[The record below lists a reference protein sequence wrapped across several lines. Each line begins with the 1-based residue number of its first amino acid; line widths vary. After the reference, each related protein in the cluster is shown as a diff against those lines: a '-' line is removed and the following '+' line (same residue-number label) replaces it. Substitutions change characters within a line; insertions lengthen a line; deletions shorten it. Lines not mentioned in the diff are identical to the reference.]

1 MNIMYDALGM
11 GKSRIPM
18 AVSQYVPKTI
28 IEREER
34 PDGTLV
40 IRKIY
45 FHTINHEMVDEYIF
59 PLIEP
64 GKTIITQLPE
74 GAGSDEYIDE
84 MVIFANDGKILSSN
98 DGQTIKLNYVHT
110 EYDMDL
116 NPLKVQMKKTI
127 SRINHNDVE
136 DFYHFEVYYEDD
148 GSIYTEDTYLLP
160 GGNLMTR
167 KYVPASDDEPIQ
179 FVDGVFIGAEL
190 VEEIQI

>member
-1 MNIMYDALGM
+1 MNITCGALGM
-11 GKSRIPM
+11 GKSMIPM

-40 IRKIY
+40 IRKTY
-45 FHTINHEMVDEYIF
+45 FHTINRKMFD
-59 PLIEP
+59 
-64 GKTIITQLPE
+64 
-74 GAGSDEYIDE
+74 YIDE

-127 SRINHNDVE
+127 SRINHDDIE

-160 GGNLMTR
+160 GGNLMNR
-167 KYVPASDDEPIQ
+167 KYVPASNDEPIQ
-179 FVDGVFIGAEL
+179 FVDGVFVNAEL

>member
-1 MNIMYDALGM
+1 MNITYNALGM

-45 FHTINHEMVDEYIF
+45 FHTINYEMV
-59 PLIEP
+59 
-64 GKTIITQLPE
+64 
-74 GAGSDEYIDE
+74 DEYIDE

-98 DGQTIKLNYVHT
+98 NDLTIKLNYVHT

-127 SRINHNDVE
+127 SRINHDDVE

-160 GGNLMTR
+160 GGNLIKR

-179 FVDGVFIGAEL
+179 FVDGVFVNAEL